1 MTNHIEELMK
11 VVEVSKYKLF
21 RQYNY
26 ARVPHGKE
34 ELQKSKDL
42 GIECVDVRNCKD
54 GDNDCIYWSEL
65 HYPAFTPSKQLEL
78 IKLIMKAGDIDNIH
92 QYYYEISKMFVFE
105 CRSLPELGTYNQWS
119 TQNVNYELALAELVL
134 ILINENKLDKSEVK
148 KILED

>member
-1 MTNHIEELMK
+1 MTNHIE
-11 VVEVSKYKLF
+11 
-21 RQYNY
+21 
-26 ARVPHGKE
+26 
-34 ELQKSKDL
+34 
-42 GIECVDVRNCKD
+42 
-54 GDNDCIYWSEL
+54 
-65 HYPAFTPSKQLEL
+65 QL
-78 IKLIMKAGDIDNIH
+78 MKAGDIDNIH